1 MQIVKKKKVGFEKIG
16 LFLKSKKI
24 ISNNSYFSLNTLTI
38 FPAEFEDACAELNI
52 PLIVLPR
59 KKPQYNGGVERG
71 NRIFREEFYNRADLL
86 EDSVRG
92 MQAQLAKAVKK
103 YNAYRPHRNLQGLT
117 PMQYIQHT
125 FSETSSLSHFI

>member
-1 MQIVKKKKVGFEKIG
+1 MLVQ
-16 LFLKSKKI
+16 
-24 ISNNSYFSLNTLTI
+24 SLI
-38 FPAEFEDACAELNI
+38 FPS
-52 PLIVLPR
+52 LPP

-86 EDSVRG
+86 EDSVRA

-103 YNAYRPHRNLQGLT
+103 YNAYRPHRNMQGLT
-117 PMQYIQHT
+117 PMQYIQYA